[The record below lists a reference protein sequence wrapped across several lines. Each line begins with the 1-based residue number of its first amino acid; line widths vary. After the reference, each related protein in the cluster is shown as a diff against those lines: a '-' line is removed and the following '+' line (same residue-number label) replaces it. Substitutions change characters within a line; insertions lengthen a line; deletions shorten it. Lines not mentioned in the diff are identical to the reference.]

1 MSTNQ
6 SQPEKLLDI
15 AIYFRSK
22 ARSAAV
28 AFFAW
33 DFIRRYWNDDL
44 TYFVKDYDQLVKF
57 LTEDYQLIAT
67 RNADIFN
74 PGRAIAWY
82 DLITE
87 FKKMIPKLFSVMV
100 FLKRG
105 GLVSNKFV
113 YQSIYGENHMLNV
126 IENEIN
132 KD

>member
-15 AIYFRSK
+15 AIYFKSK

-33 DFIRRYWNDDL
+33 DFIRRYWNDLDFF
-44 TYFVKDYDQLVKF
+44 TKADYNKLVKF
-57 LTEDYQLIAT
+57 IAADYEIYAT

-74 PGRAIAWY
+74 PGRAIGWY
-82 DLITE
+82 DLIVE
-87 FKKMIPKLFSVMV
+87 FKKTITDLFPVII
-100 FLKRG
+100 FLKRSG
-105 GLVSNKFV
+105 WVPERIDRRL
-113 YQSIYGENHMLNV
+113 IYGEAHMLNV
-126 IENEIN
+126 IEYEIN